1 MNRCGFRPTTV
12 FLDRDGTLIRDTGYV
27 GNPDDVELLPGVA
40 EAIRRLNDA
49 AVPVVIVTNQSGI
62 GRGYFDL
69 SNFRAVQARLES
81 LLADD
86 GARIDGT
93 FHCPHAPD
101 DECECRKP
109 GLALYALAADTLG
122 VETRGGLYVGDRTR
136 DVLPALSLGGVGMLV
151 AGEGGEYDG
160 PETPDVIRV
169 PDLLSGVRAL
179 RLVPEDDS

>member
-1 MNRCGFRPTTV
+1 VNLEEFRPSTA

-27 GNPDDVELLPGVA
+27 GDPDDVELLPGA
-40 EAIRRLNDA
+40 REAVRRLNEA

-62 GRGYFDL
+62 GRGYFDEAA
-69 SNFRAVQARLES
+69 FRAVQTRLEF

-93 FHCPHAPD
+93 FYCPHTPD
-101 DECECRKP
+101 DGCECRKP
-109 GLALYALAADTLG
+109 GLGLYSLAAVTLG
-122 VETRGGLYVGDRTR
+122 VETSGGLYAGDRVR

-160 PETPDVIRV
+160 PVTPGVVRV
-169 PDLLSGVRAL
+169 PDLLTGVRSL
-179 RLVPEDDS
+179 HLIPEGDS